1 MFDIIVL
8 VVVGILAFSGL
19 WRGVA
24 RQVVGIAG
32 IAAGYVVATR
42 LYRPLSAKFLS
53 SFRPATGHVIGFL
66 AVFFACVITASII
79 GWIARIRRGAPGP
92 GILSRIGGA
101 ILGAAKGCLV
111 VSIMVVMIVA
121 FLPSHGG
128 LFKGSR
134 TMKYLRPMAGIVSK
148 LAPKNIRARYDKK
161 SARMVRLPDEGDL
174 RLLQGRLSH
183 QEMKFTL

>member
-8 VVVGILAFSGL
+8 VVVGALAFFGL

-42 LYRPLSAKFLS
+42 LYGPLSAKVLS
-53 SFRPATGHVIGFL
+53 GFRPATGHVIGFL
-66 AVFFACVITASII
+66 AIFFACVIAASII
-79 GWIARIRRGAPGP
+79 GWIARIRRGAAGP
-92 GILSRIGGA
+92 GVLNRIGGM
-101 ILGAAKGCLV
+101 ILGAVKGCLI
-111 VSIMVVMIVA
+111 VSIVVVMMVA

-134 TMKYLRPMAGIVSK
+134 AMKYLRPMVGIVSR
-148 LAPKNIRARYDKK
+148 LAPKNIRTRYDKK
-161 SARMVRLPDEGDL
+161 AAKMGLLWDEGDYT
-174 RLLQGRLSH
+174 RAVGGDRG
-183 QEMKFTL
+183 

>member
-1 MFDIIVL
+1 MVDIIVL
-8 VVVGILAFSGL
+8 VVVGALAFFGL

-42 LYRPLSAKFLS
+42 LYGPLAAKFLS
-53 SFRPATGHVIGFL
+53 GFRPATGHVIGFL
-66 AVFFACVITASII
+66 VIFFACIVAVSII
-79 GWIARIRRGAPGP
+79 GWIARIRWGAAGP
-92 GILSRIGGA
+92 GILSRIGGG
-101 ILGAAKGCLV
+101 ILGAAKGCLI
-111 VSIMVVMIVA
+111 VSIAVVMTVA

-134 TMKYLRPMAGIVSK
+134 SMKYLQPMTGIVSR
-148 LAPKNIRARYDKK
+148 LAPENIRTRYDKK
-161 SARMVRLPDEGDL
+161 AARMGRLSDEGDL
-174 RLLQGRLSH
+174 RLLEGRLSH